1 MKIGVYSQQKTILH
15 GLNPAVKIA
24 CSLVFLAACAMAQ
37 SVVGLLAACAFTVVV
52 LACGRVT
59 PKTALKILRPM
70 IPLMV
75 FVAVLDIAVCGGVVV
90 AATSIV
96 RFVCSLLGAALLMRT
111 TSPTEL
117 ADGVRILLTP
127 LTKAGIKTD
136 SFIFAVQATF
146 RFIPVLFGELGEI
159 RQAQRERVGVTFGA
173 TSQGQVD
180 EASTAS
186 LSTKNGEGKGRSASK
201 SKEGLATKVKS
212 TIPLMVPLFDSALRR
227 ADMLAI
233 AINNRGF
240 GAATRRTSIRS
251 YNMHPANILAAA
263 LTIALLAI
271 AIIA

>member
-15 GLNPAVKIA
+15 ELNPAVKIA

-37 SVVGLLAACAFTVVV
+37 STFGLAAACIFTVAV

-59 PKTALKILRPM
+59 PKVALKILRPM
-70 IPLMV
+70 VPLMV
-75 FVAVLDIAVCGGVVV
+75 FVAVLDIVVCGGVAL

-96 RFVCSLLGAALLMRT
+96 RFICSLLGAAMLMRT

-127 LTKAGIKTD
+127 LTKAGVKTD
-136 SFIFAVQATF
+136 NFIFAVQATF

-159 RQAQRERVGVTFGA
+159 RASQRERAGVTYV
-173 TSQGQVD
+173 TNVQN
-180 EASTAS
+180 STTPSA
-186 LSTKNGEGKGRSASK
+186 KNGEGEGASANK
-201 SKEGLATKVKS
+201 PKEGLAAKVKS

-233 AINNRGF
+233 AIDNRGF
-240 GAATRRTSIRS
+240 SANKRRTCIRS
-251 YNMHPANILAAA
+251 YSFKPKDVLAIIA
-263 LTIALLAI
+263 TIALLI
-271 AIIA
+271 LSR